1 MAKNNKKSEIDEIVN
16 EYFQILE
23 EDLGLSYIYQDLPDN
38 EVNKRM
44 KENFKYFKAGFLF
57 ANINAEQVLNKQNAL
72 DFYFFMSGGD

>member
-38 EVNKRM
+38 EVNQVFRK
-44 KENFKYFKAGFLF
+44 KFSFFKKIIIHKFPLFYLF
-57 ANINAEQVLNKQNAL
+57 ASKI
-72 DFYFFMSGGD
+72 

>member
-38 EVNKRM
+38 EVNNSKIWN
-44 KENFKYFKAGFLF
+44 KPCQCNGKLWFKDNNYFNDGRCSEWLTF
-57 ANINAEQVLNKQNAL
+57 
-72 DFYFFMSGGD
+72 